1 MRASAPINFPE
12 VSLYISPENRAAMSE
27 LEFQKIVQA
36 WQLSSVTRLGDFWTF
51 SATNFLASPNR
62 WLLGYFEKHHIWL
75 KSVVVTFWQLFGTIK
90 LTCLKKVG
98 QSRPLFCLFSS
109 FSHYNFNNTNWKK
122 HKWCAWERLRWSC
135 GDLVVSIHAIYS
147 SALTQIMLPSNGIS
161 VHLRRE

>member
-109 FSHYNFNNTNWKK
+109 FSHYNFNNTNWK
-122 HKWCAWERLRWSC
+122 
-135 GDLVVSIHAIYS
+135 SIS
-147 SALTQIMLPSNGIS
+147 GVLGIRTRGCRM
-161 VHLRRE
+161 VGADNTTELWQPPN